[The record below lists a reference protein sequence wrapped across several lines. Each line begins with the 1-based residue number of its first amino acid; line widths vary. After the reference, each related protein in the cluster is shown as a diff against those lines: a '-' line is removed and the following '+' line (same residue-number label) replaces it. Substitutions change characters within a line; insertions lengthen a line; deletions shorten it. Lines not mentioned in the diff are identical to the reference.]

1 MRQPD
6 GPCDNRSSIRAPG
19 TAGPAAFRSTPIKP
33 VTARFT
39 GAARNVL
46 VADVYGDAGPPVLL
60 LHGGGQTRHS
70 WRGAALIIARSGR
83 VAVTVDQ
90 RGHGD
95 SDWVASGDYRNR
107 DFADDAR
114 ALALELAQ
122 RHGARPVA
130 VTASYAGITSL
141 LAEGAHFR
149 STGNNLL
156 AGFFIVDMA
165 LTNDTEGARK
175 VAAFMLSHAATGFAS
190 VEEASE
196 TVAAYLGRPR
206 PKNPGGLQ
214 KNLRR
219 GPDGRWR
226 WHWDPRFMD
235 GPAHINSD
243 RDAVQ
248 ADMVAAARDTLLPVL
263 LVRGAASDVMLEE
276 HILEF
281 QKSAPRV
288 RYVNVAGAHHMV
300 VGEEND
306 QFTQALLGFLD
317 EADAARQS

>member
-1 MRQPD
+1 MKT
-6 GPCDNRSSIRAPG
+6 SH
-19 TAGPAAFRSTPIKP
+19 PATEK
-33 VTARFT
+33 FT
-39 GAARNVL
+39 GAAGNTL
-46 VADVYGDAGPPVLL
+46 VADIYGEAGPPVLL

-70 WRGAALIIARSGR
+70 WRGAALTIARSGR

-95 SDWVASGDYRNR
+95 SEWVASGAYRNR
-107 DFADDAR
+107 DFADDVR
-114 ALALELAQ
+114 ELALALA
-122 RHGARPVA
+122 RRYGARPVV

-141 LAEGAHFR
+141 LAEGVHYEA
-149 STGNNLL
+149 TGRNLL

-165 LTNDTEGARK
+165 LTNDTDGARK
-175 VAAFMLSHAATGFAS
+175 VTAFMLSHAHTGFAS

-196 TVAAYLGRPR
+196 TVATYLGRPK
-206 PKNPGGLQ
+206 PKNPQGLQ
-214 KNLRR
+214 KNLRQ

-226 WHWDPRFMD
+226 WHWDPRFME
-235 GPAHINSD
+235 GPAHINTD

-248 ADMVAAARDTLLPVL
+248 DDMVAAARDTLLPVL
-263 LVRGAASDVMLEE
+263 MVRGAASDVMLEE
-276 HILEF
+276 HIVEF

-317 EADAARQS
+317 ETDAARKP

>member
-1 MRQPD
+1 MKT
-6 GPCDNRSSIRAPG
+6 SH
-19 TAGPAAFRSTPIKP
+19 PATEK
-33 VTARFT
+33 FT
-39 GAARNVL
+39 GAAGNTL
-46 VADVYGDAGPPVLL
+46 VADIYGEAGPPVLL

-70 WRGAALIIARSGR
+70 WRGAALTIARSGR
-83 VAVTVDQ
+83 RAVTLDQ

-95 SDWVASGDYRNR
+95 SEWVASGEYRNT
-107 DFADDAR
+107 DFADDIR
-114 ALALELAQ
+114 VLAQ
-122 RHGARPVA
+122 ELERRHGARPVV
-130 VTASYAGITSL
+130 VTASYSGITSL

-149 STGNNLL
+149 ATGRHLL

-175 VAAFMLSHAATGFAS
+175 VTAFMLSHAREGFAT
-190 VEEASE
+190 VEEAAD

-206 PKNPGGLQ
+206 PKDARGLQ
-214 KNLRR
+214 KNLRQ

-226 WHWDPRFMD
+226 WHWDPRFME
-235 GPAHINSD
+235 GPAHINID

-248 ADMVAAARDTLLPVL
+248 DDMVAAARDTLLPVL
-263 LVRGAASDVMLEE
+263 MVRGAASDVMLEE
-276 HILEF
+276 HIVEF

-317 EADAARQS
+317 EADATRAAS